1 MKNISLKNAIIFF
14 VFTTFSGSFLSPMV
28 IGNYPALQ
36 NKDST
41 YIIEDENY
49 ISIFCCLT

>member
-1 MKNISLKNAIIFF
+1 
-14 VFTTFSGSFLSPMV
+14 MV

-49 ISIFCCLT
+49 ISIFCCLTQKSVKTDHNSNGEIKSIR